1 MFEKSDQ
8 LFANAAQHKAVRRHL
23 LASLQERRKHCLSVL
38 FASSAAAVA
47 LLIVLVMSTQV
58 SSSSAWLVPGLLG
71 FGLLSLTAAAISE
84 TARFYALDTQIKVI
98 RMMEVANG
106 QAEAEPLLESFNP

>member
-8 LFANAAQHKAVRRHL
+8 QFANAAKHKSVRRQL
-23 LASLQERRKHCLSVL
+23 LASLQARRKHCLPVL
-38 FASSAAAVA
+38 FSISAAAVG
-47 LLIVLVMSTQV
+47 LLIALVMTTQV
-58 SSSSAWLVPGLLG
+58 SWSSSWLVPGLLG
-71 FGLLSLTAAAISE
+71 FGLLSLIAVAISE
-84 TARFYALDTQIKVI
+84 TSRFFALDTQIKVM